1 MIHSEGAG
9 VTSSADPR
17 FLHVAN
23 GTCTTRIIEASGIRG
38 RLAVWADPLHDGPVP
53 GALTDDELLE
63 VRARHLCGPE
73 EGAERRTAAELRDWR
88 RTIAARESYDELV
101 LWFEHDLFD
110 QLNLIQILALVRERL
125 PRTTPV
131 SLVCIGA
138 FPGRPTF
145 KGLGELTPD
154 ELAPL
159 LDTRQPVRDEQYGL
173 AADAWRA
180 FRSATPEP
188 LDGLRRANTAALP
201 FLGAAIARFLQ
212 DYPST
217 ADGLSLTE
225 RRFLSLASR
234 GPIDLRAAFS
244 RMHDDEA
251 AYYITD
257 TSLSELAQALSAA
270 SPPLVSIAR
279 AAESAGGLPAHTIT
293 LTETG
298 RAVLAGERDRVAAC
312 GIDRWLGGVH
322 LRTGGPLWR
331 WDEERQRI
339 VHSPDRPA

>member
-1 MIHSEGAG
+1 M
-9 VTSSADPR
+9 TSSADTR

-23 GTCTTRIIEASGIRG
+23 GTCTTGIIEASGIPG
-38 RLAVWADPLHDGPVP
+38 RLAIWADPLHDGPVP

-73 EGAERRTAAELRDWR
+73 EGSDVRTADALRDWR
-88 RTIAARESYDELV
+88 RTIEARESYDELV

-125 PRTTPV
+125 PRSTPV

-138 FPGRPTF
+138 FPGRPRF
-145 KGLGELTPD
+145 KGLGELTPQ

-159 LDTRQPVRDEQYGL
+159 LDTRQRVSGEQYEL
-173 AADAWRA
+173 AGDAWRA

-188 LDGLRRANTAALP
+188 LDALRGANTGALP
-201 FLGAAIARFLQ
+201 FLAPAITRFLQ
-212 DYPST
+212 EYPST
-217 ADGLSLTE
+217 TDGLSFTE
-225 RRFLSLASR
+225 RRFLGLASS
-234 GPIDLRAAFS
+234 GPIDLRAAFP
-244 RMHDDEA
+244 RMHDDEG
-251 AYYITD
+251 AYYMTD
-257 TSLSELAQALSAA
+257 TSLCDLAQALSAA

-279 AAESAGGLPAHTIT
+279 AADSTGALPAHTIT

-312 GIDRWLGGVH
+312 GIDKWLGGVH

-331 WDEERQRI
+331 WDEARQRI
-339 VHSPDRPA
+339 VRSPH